1 MQDHTVFDL
10 LVIGSGPGGYR
21 AAVLGALRGLTVA
34 LVEGGEWGGCCL
46 NRGCVPKKTWYHT
59 ARLMRAQRHFA
70 ERGVQGQLR
79 ADFNAAW
86 EHQQGV
92 VERIRN
98 SYVQYLQQLKITA
111 FHGHAEFF
119 DPHRVRVQR
128 GSTHEEIRAAH
139 FIIATGSTPTMPA
152 PFKLVPGKIINTDGL
167 FNNPPPSGRR
177 IALIGAGVVAV
188 ELAFILTQLGLEVL
202 WLSRSIPL
210 KKQPF
215 SDSARALLNQALA
228 EQGVGARQN
237 AVIAQVHWDDGGVR
251 LHLEDG
257 TVESVDWV
265 CLATGRQPYTRGL
278 GLERTAIERDAQG
291 FIQRNAYLQTAHPHI
306 YAIGDVASPWM
317 SANHALADARV
328 ALHNLLHPQQ
338 RQAADVRRIPL
349 VVYSALEMACIGLN
363 ETQAEDLDY
372 EPAVGFTAFSASPCA
387 LGQSAPEGFVRLL
400 ADLDTGRLLGGEIV
414 GEQAGELIHLLSLA
428 PDPNTAL
435 AYLAQGRYNH
445 PARAEE
451 LLNATETLAHQWGLT
466 PWIFGD
472 QPR

>member
-1 MQDHTVFDL
+1 MQDHYAFDL

-21 AAVLGALRGLTVA
+21 AAVLGALRGLKVA
-34 LVEGGEWGGCCL
+34 LVEGAEWGGCCL

-59 ARLMRAQRHFA
+59 ARLMSAQRHFA
-70 ERGVQGQLR
+70 ERGLQGGLR
-79 ADFNAAW
+79 ADFATAW
-86 EHQQGV
+86 VHQQGV
-92 VERIRN
+92 VEHIRK
-98 SYVQYLQQLKITA
+98 SYVQYLQQLKITT
-111 FHGHAEFF
+111 FQGHAEFV
-119 DPHRVRVQR
+119 DPHCVRVRR
-128 GSTHEEIRAAH
+128 GTTQEMLCAAH
-139 FIIATGSTPTMPA
+139 VIIATGSTPAVPA

-167 FNNPPPSGRR
+167 FNVPPPPGRR

-202 WLSRSIPL
+202 WLPRSGWL

-215 SDSARALLNQALA
+215 SDSARALLGQALA
-228 EQGVGARQN
+228 EHGIQAHHPAPVKQ
-237 AVIAQVHWDDGGVR
+237 IDWDDAGVR
-251 LHLEDG
+251 LTLEDE
-257 TVESVDWV
+257 TRVSVDWV
-265 CLATGRQPYTRGL
+265 CLATGRRPYTHGL
-278 GLERTAIERDAQG
+278 GLARTAIGVDAQG

-328 ALHNLLHPQQ
+328 ALHNLLHPQDL
-338 RQAADVRRIPL
+338 QAADVYRIPL

-363 ETQAEDLDY
+363 ETQAEDLEY

-414 GEQAGELIHLLSLA
+414 GEQAGELIHLLSLGA
-428 PDPNTAL
+428 NADTAL
-435 AYLAQGRYNH
+435 RDLAQGAYNH

-451 LLNATETLAHQWGLT
+451 LLNATETLAHKWGLSAA
-466 PWIFGD
+466 IFG
-472 QPR
+472 QGMS